1 MNLRITALVYT
12 VCFVALWV
20 GLYLVKYS
28 VEHIQRDVVAM
39 RDHLGREKESLHLL
53 NAEWAYLNR
62 PDRLE
67 RLADHH
73 LDLVPLDSKRIE
85 EINALPAASTIDA
98 TAPESRGM
106 YQPIHHVTEER

>member
-1 MNLRITALVYT
+1 MSLRITALVYA

-28 VEHIQRDVVAM
+28 VQNIQRDVVAM
-39 RDHLGREKESLHLL
+39 RDNLGREKESLHLL

-67 RLADHH
+67 RLADRH
-73 LDLVPLDSKRIE
+73 LDLVPLDSKKIE
-85 EINALPAASTIDA
+85 DISVLPAASTIDA
-98 TAPESRGM
+98 TAPESREM
-106 YQPIHHVTEER
+106 IRPIHHVAEER